1 MSQDQQQ
8 TFFDPKPEGEGPV
21 VVNDRVTM
29 RTSGGQRVVVVDGV
43 IVQSFAV
50 ADRAA
55 EAYAMV
61 FLVEAGYADQNDV
74 ARAFGCATRTLRRH
88 QERYDEGG
96 LAALGRKAGRP
107 AGTRQVKGKHGARR
121 DRAVLG
127 LKAEGVSNREVGRRL
142 GISEKAV
149 RKRLKKL
156 GWEPP
161 AEQTTL
167 FEEEGPEDP
176 APDPPTRPSSPAPG
190 PEDVPRSSPE
200 AKKVEASSP
209 VSRTAPAEAAPT
221 EEASS
226 KFESGFTSLDVNPLD
241 RSMDR
246 LLARLGLLDDAQPM
260 FAACDR
266 VVRGGA
272 LLAVPGLLR
281 SGVLEV
287 AEEVYGKT
295 LAPAFFGLRTTIVA
309 LSLFA
314 LLRIKRPEA
323 LKEYSPPDLGRV
335 LGLDRAPEVKTL
347 RRKLA
352 RLAACGRSE
361 RFGHEL
367 ARRRVAARGRMLG
380 FLYVD
385 GHVRVYHGKHSLPK
399 AHVPQMR
406 LAVPAT
412 TDYWVNDTKGEPL
425 FVITAEANAGMCKML
440 VEVTAE
446 VRKLV
451 GPKRRPTMVF
461 DRGGWSPKL
470 FVKLMAEGFEVLTYR
485 KGRAAPIPE
494 KEFKECAGQV
504 EGRRMTYRLDDREV
518 QFLKG
523 TLTLRQVTRLTND
536 GHQTSVLTS
545 RRDLRAVEVA
555 YRMFERW
562 RQENF
567 FKYAAEEFAI
577 DALVDYDVEPSDP
590 NRSVPNPDRKALDAE
605 LATARAELAKLLQ
618 QYGAAAAAN
627 PESERPTM
635 RGFKIAHGKLG
646 KKVRAARDRIVALEA
661 RRSQV
666 DKRVPVSQV
675 LGDRPAVKLSTER
688 KHLTNVLKMIAY
700 QVESDLVALVSKS
713 YARVE
718 TEGRTLVQAALQSTA
733 GLAPD
738 GRTLRVRLE
747 PQSSAHRSRAV
758 GAICDGLNAD
768 APCFPGTH
776 LALRYEVSEVRTAG

>member
-1 MSQDQQQ
+1 M
-8 TFFDPKPEGEGPV
+8 GEGPV
-21 VVNDRVTM
+21 VVNDRVTVH
-29 RTSGGQRVVVVDGV
+29 TNGGQRVVVVDGV

-61 FLVEAGYADQNDV
+61 FLVETDYADQKSV

-88 QERYDEGG
+88 QQRYDEGG

-161 AEQTTL
+161 SEQRLL
-167 FEEEGPEDP
+167 FEAEGTSEPPPVPP
-176 APDPPTRPSSPAPG
+176 AGPSSPSPSEPEGAPPSPPVA
-190 PEDVPRSSPE
+190 PEAAKLEPSSPQESRE
-200 AKKVEASSP
+200 AP
-209 VSRTAPAEAAPT
+209 VDAAPAEK
-221 EEASS
+221 ASS
-226 KFESGFTSLDVNPLD
+226 KLEVNFTSLDVHPLD

-260 FAACDR
+260 FAACDN
-266 VVRGGA
+266 VARGGA

-287 AEEVYGKT
+287 AEGVYGKT
-295 LAPAFFGLRTTIVA
+295 LAPAFFGLRTTMVA
-309 LSLFA
+309 LVLFA

-323 LKEYSPPDLGRV
+323 LKEYSPTDLGRV

-352 RLAACGRSE
+352 RLAACGRAE
-361 RFGHEL
+361 RLGHEL
-367 ARRRVAARGRMLG
+367 ARRRVAARGRLLG

-385 GHVRVYHGKHSLPK
+385 GHVRVYHGKHPLPK

-425 FVITAEANAGMCKML
+425 FVVTAEANAGMCKML

-470 FVKLMAEGFEVLTYR
+470 FAKLIAEGFEVLTYR
-485 KGRAAPIPE
+485 KGRATPIPE
-494 KEFKECAGQV
+494 GKFKECTGQV
-504 EGRRMTYRLDDREV
+504 EGRRVQYHLDDREV

-523 TLTLRQVTRLTND
+523 SLTLRQVTRLTSN

-577 DALVDYDVEPSDP
+577 DALVDYDVEPDDP
-590 NRSVPNPDRKALDAE
+590 NRSVPNPDRKALDSE

-618 QYGAAAAAN
+618 EYGAAAAEN

-646 KKVRAARDRIVALEA
+646 KKVRAVRDQIVALEA

-666 DKRVPVSQV
+666 DKRVPVSQA

-688 KHLTNVLKMIAY
+688 KHLTNVVKMVAY
-700 QVESDLVALVSKS
+700 QVESELVELVSKT

-718 TEGRTLVQAALQSTA
+718 AEGRTLVQAAMQSA
-733 GLAPD
+733 AALAPD

-747 PQSSAHRSRAV
+747 PQSSAHRTRAV
-758 GAICDGLNAD
+758 GAICNGLNAE
-768 APCFPGTH
+768 ARCFPGTH
-776 LALRYEVSEVRTAG
+776 LALRYEVAESRATG